1 MSNILI
7 TGASSGIGYA
17 TALQLHKNGNCVIA
31 LCRDANDAAHLQGLG
46 IDAHCCDVSDFDTV
60 TAVFNRII
68 ARYKHLD
75 VVFNNAGYGQPGAL
89 EDVELAV
96 FKQQFETNFFALV
109 HLTQLAIK
117 QMRTQN
123 GGGKIVQHGSILGL
137 ISLRFRGAYNASKY
151 AIEGYCDTL
160 RLELRHTDIKIITLN
175 TGPVK
180 SRFRDNAFAMFDKN
194 IDKEGSVY
202 KKEYAK
208 QLLQRFE
215 QKDESI
221 FTMDTHRCARIIT
234 RIICKQ
240 NPKPRY
246 AITKAST
253 LLIFLKRVCTTKAL
267 DALLARLD

>member
-17 TALQLHKNGNCVIA
+17 TALQLHNSGNCVIA
-31 LCRDANDAAHLQGLG
+31 LCREANDVAHLQELG
-46 IDAHCCDVSDFDTV
+46 IDAYCCDVSDFEKV
-60 TAVFNRII
+60 TDVFNRIV
-68 ARYKHLD
+68 ARHSHLD

-89 EDVELAV
+89 EDIELGV

-117 QMRTQN
+117 QMRTQK

-160 RLELRHTDIKIITLN
+160 RLELQNTDIKIITLN

-180 SRFRDNAFAMFDKN
+180 SRFRDNAFAMFEKN
-194 IDKEGSVY
+194 IDREHSEY

-208 QLLQRFE
+208 QLSQRFE
-215 QKDESI
+215 QKDDDI
-221 FTMDTHRCARIIT
+221 FTMDTHDCALIIT
-234 RIICKQ
+234 RIISKQ

-246 AITKAST
+246 AITKASA
-253 LLIFLKRVCTTKAL
+253 LLMVLKRLFSTKVL
-267 DALLARLD
+267 DTILAKLD